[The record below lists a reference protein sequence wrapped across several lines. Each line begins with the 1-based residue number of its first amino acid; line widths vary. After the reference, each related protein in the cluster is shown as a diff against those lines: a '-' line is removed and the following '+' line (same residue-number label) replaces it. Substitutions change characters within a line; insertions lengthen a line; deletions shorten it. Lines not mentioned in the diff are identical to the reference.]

1 MRVPGFL
8 WTAILALIPLLIEWL
23 GGDYFTGQQ
32 WVPWVVIALGF
43 VAASES
49 EIAGTLGH
57 LLATVLPGYVFTT
70 AWVSLVVIAV
80 ALLLP

>member
-43 VAASES
+43 VAKLIEMLRVRPVEELPFETAITDEVF
-49 EIAGTLGH
+49 EGRIRRFFLG
-57 LLATVLPGYVFTT
+57 
-70 AWVSLVVIAV
+70 
-80 ALLLP
+80 